1 MTILKAKAL
10 SVKRHEIKFFI
21 SHADYEYARSILA
34 ELMERDPNQT
44 NERGYFI
51 RSLYFDDIL
60 NTAVEDKLDGI
71 EERDKYRIRVYS
83 PDQQWAK
90 LERKRK
96 HNQFVDKSSV
106 RISRDQAYQMIDGEY
121 DWLLDM
127 ESNSARSIFF
137 DLKRRYFR
145 PTAMIDYDREVYLMD
160 YNDIRVTFDMNL
172 RISTEETD
180 LFSDQLE
187 MEQIQRGDTI
197 IMEVKFNHCL
207 PSWFPQ
213 IFRLNGTTA
222 QAISKYCLGR
232 MHMREFYSA

>member
-1 MTILKAKAL
+1 MSQTL
-10 SVKRHEIKFFI
+10 SVKRHEVKFFI
-21 SHADYEYARSILA
+21 SHADYEYARNLLA
-34 ELMERDPNQT
+34 TLMDRDPNQT
-44 NERGYFI
+44 HDRGYFI

-60 NTAVEDKLDGI
+60 DSSVEDKLDGI
-71 EERDKYRIRVYS
+71 ELRDKYRIRVYS

-106 RISRDQAYQMIDGEY
+106 TISREQALQMIDGDY
-121 DWLLDM
+121 DFLLDID
-127 ESNSARSIFF
+127 SNSARSIFF
-137 DLKRRYFR
+137 DLKRKYFR
-145 PTAMIDYDREVYLMD
+145 PTVMVDYDREVYLMD

-172 RISTEETD
+172 RVNTEDFD
-180 LFSDQLE
+180 LFSDQLQ
-187 MEQIQRGDTI
+187 METLQRFDTI

-213 IFRLNGTTA
+213 LFNLNGTNA

-232 MHMREFYSA
+232 MHMREFYSG